1 MAAFIVISTDN
12 KLHDLVDDIEKCR
25 PRNPRVETYISTGKI
40 ISSESGEYT
49 YSYTVA
55 GEVEKNE
62 EKVSLSNLL
71 SNQFA
76 RFRKV
81 CGIPKAES
89 VNVFL
94 LENPLNEKELEQE
107 ERWLSEFEDIYEEG
121 QGKDTGFRLFR
132 ILFTY
137 DVKNPTDICAQI
149 SANLLKGILTNHR
162 TSIEGVNQGVKKT
175 FSQFIF
181 YIDNQ
186 NSDAAAL
193 CLSEEDYNLKLPR
206 YLIDVM
212 MLISNPQDSYGVM
225 NAITNTDCPTRCF
238 SVGYAESMYYY
249 PDVESYFDC
258 ADQKE
263 LLHECLNGEDEV
275 ANKGDKKV
283 MDVSKYPFGLQ
294 KRKNRLS
301 EIYTD
306 IPFSEDIKNYPQS
319 ADKIIDDKLVLL
331 KEYIESKRQEEIDEF
346 ECSDEIVE
354 KKKELEL
361 YEEQREAL
369 KVDKTLTEE
378 ELSKKSGELSEKIS
392 QIKRILKEK
401 REAFLQKCHDYI
413 DRKRIYQKL
422 CVSSDSSKNDL
433 EKKYSDD
440 YKKLLDYVCSV
451 EFLEYVNKEDL
462 DSVEEQNKQE
472 ENVSVPSD
480 DVISQNRKGCLGWL
494 FFWKKDEESVSE
506 ASVEDKN
513 EKQEDYSMGQIDASE
528 VIVEIKEKLDLKRCY
543 VRFVHDVANVKEAYL
558 WKKKECDEF
567 KLTTHSNSYYPL
579 IDLEKL
585 KELQWETYKERF
597 GECLQEWDDTEEK
610 DMETLKTK
618 MKEKSIAYAN
628 KYTFI
633 NWTEPFSFV
642 KPLSVTAV
650 LPKVCNKLQAK
661 AAPFVNYNLTTAVK
675 ENKVV
680 LALYSDMPTIIDD
693 FKQMKGSL
701 NNGTEISVYR
711 SSHIE
716 SKICMMQFLP
726 MDDEV
731 LNNLVDLL
739 DSSASNVEDLSETL
753 QVASDDNKEP
763 VPSED
768 ATCESTKNDTE
779 FWGDH

>member
-12 KLHDLVDDIEKCR
+12 KLHDLVDGIEKCR
-25 PRNPRVETYISTGKI
+25 PRNPHVETYISTGKI

-62 EKVSLSNLL
+62 EKVSLANLL

-81 CGIPKAES
+81 CGIPKTES

-162 TSIEGVNQGVKKT
+162 ISIEGVNQGVKKT

-249 PDVESYFDC
+249 PDVERYFVC

-263 LLHECLNGEDEV
+263 LLHECLSGEDEV
-275 ANKGDKKV
+275 ADKRGKKV
-283 MDVSKYPFGLQ
+283 MDVCKYPFGLL
-294 KRKNRLS
+294 KRKKRLE
-301 EIYTD
+301 EIYVD
-306 IPFSEDIKNYPQS
+306 VPFSEDIKNYPQS
-319 ADKIIDDKLVLL
+319 ADRFIDDKLVLL

-346 ECSDEIVE
+346 EHSDQFVE
-354 KKKELEL
+354 KKKELAL
-361 YEEQREAL
+361 YEEQRDAL
-369 KVDKTLTEE
+369 IADKTLTEE
-378 ELSKKSGELSEKIS
+378 EFRKIRGEVSKEII
-392 QIKRILKEK
+392 QIKRILKEE
-401 REAFLQKCHDYI
+401 RIAFLQKCHDYI

-440 YKKLLDYVCSV
+440 YKKLLDYVCSE
-451 EFLEYVNKEDL
+451 EFLEYVNKDEQ
-462 DSVEEQNKQE
+462 DSVEKLNKQE
-472 ENVSVPSD
+472 ENVFVPSD
-480 DVISQNRKGCLGWL
+480 YVISKNRKGCLGWL

-506 ASVEDKN
+506 ALVEDKN
-513 EKQEDYSMGQIDASE
+513 EKLEDNVEQIDASE
-528 VIVEIKEKLDLKRCY
+528 VIVEIKEMLDLKRCY
-543 VRFVHDVANVKEAYL
+543 VRFVNDVANVRDAYL
-558 WKKKECDEF
+558 CKKKECDEF

-579 IDLEKL
+579 IDLGKL
-585 KELQWETYKERF
+585 KELHRETYKERF
-597 GECLQEWDDTEEK
+597 EMCLQEWGDTEEK
-610 DMETLKTK
+610 DFGSLKSK
-618 MKEKSIAYAN
+618 MKEKSMAYAN
-628 KYTFI
+628 RYAFI
-633 NWTEPFSFV
+633 DWTEPFSFV
-642 KPLSVTAV
+642 KPLSVSAV
-650 LPKVCNKLQAK
+650 LPRVCNKLQAK

-680 LALYSDMPTIIDD
+680 LALYSDMPAISSA
-693 FKQMKGSL
+693 FEQMKGSL

-731 LNNLVDLL
+731 LENLVDLQ
-739 DSSASNVEDLSETL
+739 DSSASHVEDLSETF
-753 QVASDDNKEP
+753 QVASGDNKEP
-763 VPSED
+763 VSSEE
-768 ATCESTKNDTE
+768 ATAESIKNDTE